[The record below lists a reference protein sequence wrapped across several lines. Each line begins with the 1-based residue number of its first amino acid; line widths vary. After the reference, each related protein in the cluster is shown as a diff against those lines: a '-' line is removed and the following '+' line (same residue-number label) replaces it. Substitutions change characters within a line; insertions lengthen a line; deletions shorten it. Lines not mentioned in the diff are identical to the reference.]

1 MLTVPMIDRAIASVR
16 FERVLFPT
24 DFSPCSDRALTHLLG
39 IAATYQSHVF
49 ILHVLPPELEPTAE
63 AVADF
68 APSLFDFNRHEA
80 EKHMRALENSG
91 VLAQVEHSD
100 LLENGGLCDVLE
112 NTIRKR
118 DIDLVVIGSHGRG
131 GIKKLLLGSI
141 AEELS
146 RRVPC
151 AVMIVGPLVSPAPLD
166 SKFRHILFA
175 TEFANGSL
183 NALHYAIS
191 MAQKYRAGL
200 RLLHV
205 CTFAERGP
213 LVDVDAAVVQDRERL
228 QAMVPQNLDLPTPPE
243 VITRIGTKTEAIL
256 ATASEFNADLI
267 IMGVHS
273 THALIAATHFPWTV
287 AHQIICQATCP
298 VLTVRG

>member
-1 MLTVPMIDRAIASVR
+1 MLAAPMIDRAIASVR

-24 DFSPCSDRALTHLLG
+24 DFSPCSDQALTYLLG
-39 IAATYQSHVF
+39 IAATYQSRVF
-49 ILHVLPPELEPTAE
+49 ILHVLPSESAPTAATVPE
-63 AVADF
+63 F
-68 APSLFDFNRHEA
+68 APRLFDFNRHEA

-91 VLAQVEHSD
+91 VLAQVEHSA
-100 LLENGGLCDVLE
+100 LLENGDLCDVLE

-118 DIDLVVIGSHGRG
+118 DIDLMVIGSHGRG

-141 AEELS
+141 TEELS

-151 AVMIVGPLVSPAPLD
+151 AVMIVGPLVSPAPLG

-183 NALHYAIS
+183 NALQYAIS

-213 LVDVDAAVVQDRERL
+213 LVDVDAALVQDRERL
-228 QAMVPQNLDLPTPPE
+228 EAMVPEDLDLPTAPD
-243 VITRIGTKTEAIL
+243 VITRLGAKTEAIL
-256 ATASEFNADLI
+256 ATASDWNADLI

-287 AHQIICQATCP
+287 VHQIICQATCP

>member
-1 MLTVPMIDRAIASVR
+1 MQAAPITDHAITPVR

-39 IAATYQSHVF
+39 IAAIYRSRVL
-49 ILHVLPPELEPTAE
+49 ILHVLPSESATTA
-63 AVADF
+63 ATMSDVA
-68 APSLFDFNRHEA
+68 PRLIDFNRHEA
-80 EKHMRALENSG
+80 EKHMRHLENSG
-91 VLAQVEHSD
+91 TLGRVDHFD
-100 LLENGGLCDVLE
+100 LIETGDLCDVVE
-112 NTIRKR
+112 NTVRR
-118 DIDLVVIGSHGRG
+118 RHVDLVVIGTHSRG

-141 AEELS
+141 AEEVS

-166 SKFRHILFA
+166 FKFRHILFA
-175 TEFANGSL
+175 TEFANGSV
-183 NALHYAIS
+183 NALQYAIS

-213 LVDVDAAVVQDRERL
+213 LVDVDAAVVQDRER
-228 QAMVPQNLDLPTPPE
+228 QAMVPEDLDLPTSPD
-243 VITRIGTKTEAIL
+243 VITRLGAKTETIL
-256 ATASEFNADLI
+256 ATASDWNADLI
-267 IMGVHS
+267 IIGVHS

-287 AHQIICQATCP
+287 AHQIICHATCP